1 MHQLTLSPFDWSLLA
16 LYLLFLI
23 YVGIKVSRKDTSTP
37 ESYLLAGRR
46 LTLASFVATTVST
59 WYGGILGVGEYSYK
73 YGLSNWLVFG
83 VPYYLA
89 AFLFAMLLA
98 ERARKSKAMTIPD
111 QLEQTYGSKVAVTGA
126 LYVFVKTVPAAY
138 ILMFGILLQLLFGW
152 DLWIGVVVTTV
163 VSTGYVLGGG
173 FRAVVKTDWIQFSLM
188 YGAFVVMVGMLF
200 AKFGGLSFV
209 ASKVPNTHFV
219 WHGGQSVGYVI
230 SWYFI
235 ALSTLMEPAF
245 YQRCFAAKT
254 PATAR
259 RGLLISILFWFS
271 FDFMTTT
278 TGIYSRAILGDGIR
292 GVDAFPL
299 LADKILPIGLKGM
312 FLIGL
317 ATTIQSTVDSYS
329 FIAAT
334 TLGRDV
340 LWRVK
345 RIRQHIGQVG
355 LSRWGLV
362 ASGAVAITI
371 ALMTESVVDIW
382 HSLGSISTPGLLLPL
397 SLSYSRRYRYRPNW
411 AMTNMVVNPM
421 VVGGWFIARKQ
432 FGDIALLSSVEPI
445 YVGLTL
451 SLLILALDHGTRK
464 R

>member
-1 MHQLTLSPFDWSLLA
+1 
-16 LYLLFLI
+16 
-23 YVGIKVSRKDTSTP
+23 
-37 ESYLLAGRR
+37 
-46 LTLASFVATTVST
+46 
-59 WYGGILGVGEYSYK
+59 
-73 YGLSNWLVFG
+73 
-83 VPYYLA
+83 
-89 AFLFAMLLA
+89 MLLA

-111 QLEQTYGSKVAVTGA
+111 QLEQAYGSKVAVGGA

-152 DLWIGVVVTTV
+152 DLWVGIVVTTV
-163 VSTGYVLGGG
+163 VSTGYVLAGG

-188 YGAFVVMVGMLF
+188 YGSFVVMVGMLF

-209 ASKVPNTHFV
+209 TQNAPDTHFV

-235 ALSTLMEPAF
+235 ALSTLIEPAF

-259 RGLLISILFWFS
+259 KGLLISILFWFS
-271 FDFMTTT
+271 FDFMTTA

-292 GVDAFPL
+292 GVEAFPL

-340 LWRVK
+340 LWRVE
-345 RIRQHIGQVG
+345 RIRQRIGQVG

-362 ASGAVAITI
+362 ASGVVAIAI
-371 ALMTESVVDIW
+371 AMATESVVDIW
-382 HSLGSISTPGLLLPL
+382 HRLGSIATPGLLLPL
-397 SLSYSRRYRYRPNW
+397 AISYSQRYRYRPRW
-411 AMTNMVVNPM
+411 AMANLIINP
-421 VVGGWFIARKQ
+421 VLVGGWFIGRAV
-432 FGDIALLSSVEPI
+432 FDNVTLFNLTEPI
-445 YVGLTL
+445 YVGIGL
-451 SLLILALDHGTRK
+451 SLLFLAVDHLTRK